1 MAYKVGVDTGGTF
14 TDVVVLDDGGR
25 ITTGKSLT
33 TYGDFSEGVADA
45 LTVAAGKLGLTL
57 EALLDD
63 CIAFAYGTTIGT
75 NAIATRNGARVG
87 MLTTRGCRD
96 VIHIARGLSRWTGL
110 PESESKHMA
119 ATVEPEPLV
128 PKELIAEV
136 SERVD
141 ASGAVVCA
149 LDSGDVAAGV
159 RALAERGAESVA
171 VCFLW
176 SFRDGSHEDE
186 ARRIVSEL
194 YPDLYAT
201 TSHDVIPL
209 EGEYERF
216 ITTVLDAY
224 VGPLTRAYMTALS
237 SMLTA
242 RGLKG
247 RLLLMKADGAIAY
260 SDEVQP
266 VATVHS
272 GPAAGVVAAKEL
284 GRVLGYDNL
293 ISTDVG
299 GTTFDVSVITGGRET
314 FSREPR
320 IEKYA
325 TLYPTLDIVS
335 IGAGGGTI
343 IWSDPEL
350 GTLHVGPQSARSNP
364 GPACYGFGGTEPT
377 ITDAA
382 VVLGYLNPDYFVG
395 GRMTLDKAKS
405 VEALERLGATLG
417 MDLIDTAYGAY
428 EIINAHMSDLIIGM
442 TVNRGL
448 NVHDYVLLGFGGAGP
463 VHLAHMGAT
472 LGAKKCLIP
481 ASASVYSAHGLATSP
496 IGHTHLVYDYREL
509 PVTAEVLNRNLGPL
523 YRRVH
528 EELAADGIP
537 EQDRVVV
544 CYVDMKYGL
553 QINTV
558 RFVIPTKADYTDED
572 AAALGAWFDAAYT
585 GMYGAGSG
593 YSEAGRVVV
602 SYMVKGEGVVYEF
615 SPTLLADAGPD
626 PSAALKAPRPAY
638 FKPHGFVD
646 TAVFDFALLRP
657 GNTMDGP
664 ALIEAEETTMVVPP
678 GFRATADGYLN
689 VEIEQVQP

>member
-1 MAYKVGVDTGGTF
+1 MAYKIGVDTGGTF
-14 TDVVVLDDGGR
+14 TDVVVLDDKGR
-25 ITTGKSLT
+25 ITTGKALT
-33 TYGDFSEGVADA
+33 TYHDFSEGVANA
-45 LTVAAGKLGLTL
+45 LSIAAAKLGTTL
-57 EALLDD
+57 EGLVGDTL
-63 CIAFAYGTTIGT
+63 AFAYGTTIGT
-75 NAIATRNGARVG
+75 NAIATRRGARVG

-141 ASGAVVCA
+141 STGATVCG
-149 LDSGDVAAGV
+149 LDRGDVEAGV
-159 RALAERGAESVA
+159 RELAEKNVDAVA
-171 VCFLW
+171 ICFLW
-176 SFRDGSHEDE
+176 SFRDGSHEQA
-186 ARRIVSEL
+186 ARDIVSRL
-194 YPDLYAT
+194 YPDLYCT
-201 TSHDVIPL
+201 TSHEVVPL

-224 VGPLTRAYMTALS
+224 VGPLTRSYMTALS
-237 SMLTA
+237 GML
-242 RGLKG
+242 RQKGLKG

-284 GRVLGYDNL
+284 GRVLGYKNL

-299 GTTFDVSVITGGRET
+299 GTTFDVSVITDGRET

-350 GTLHVGPQSARSNP
+350 GTMHVGPQSARSNP

-382 VVLGYLNPDYFVG
+382 LVLGYLNPDYFVG
-395 GRMTLDKAKS
+395 GRMTLDKSKAIDALDRLAKS
-405 VEALERLGATLG
+405 LNMG
-417 MDLIDTAYGAY
+417 LIDVAHGAY
-428 EIINAHMSDLIIGM
+428 EIINSHMSDLIVGM

-448 NVHDYVLLGFGGAGP
+448 NVGDYVLLAFGGAGP
-463 VHLAHMGAT
+463 VHVAHMGAT

-496 IGHTHLVYDYREL
+496 IGHTHLVYDYQVL
-509 PVTAEVLNRNLGPL
+509 PITAETLNRNIGPL
-523 YRRVH
+523 YRKVN
-528 EELAADGIP
+528 EELEADGIP
-537 EQDRVVV
+537 PEARVIT
-544 CYVDMKYGL
+544 CYADMKYSL
-553 QINTV
+553 QINSV
-558 RFVIPTKADYTDED
+558 RFVMPPMAEYTDED
-572 AAALGAWFDAAYT
+572 AAALAGWFDAAYT
-585 GMYGAGSG
+585 EMYGPGSG
-593 YSEAGRVVV
+593 YPAAGRVIV
-602 SYMVKGEGVVYEF
+602 SYMVKGEGAVYHF
-615 SPTLLADAGPD
+615 SPQRLPDGGPD
-626 PSAALKAPRPAY
+626 PSAAFKEARPAY
-638 FKPHGFVD
+638 FKPGGFAETRVY
-646 TAVFDFALLRP
+646 AYPLLRP
-657 GNTMDGP
+657 GNLVEGP
-664 ALIEAEETTMVVPP
+664 ALIEAEETTIVVPP
-678 GFRATADGYLN
+678 GFRASADGYLN
-689 VEIEQVQP
+689 VEIEQVK

>member
-14 TDVVVLDDGGR
+14 TDVVVLDDHGAV
-25 ITTGKSLT
+25 TTGKALT
-33 TYGDFSEGVADA
+33 TYHDFSEGIADA
-45 LTVAAGKLGLTL
+45 LTVAAEKLDHTL
-57 EALLDD
+57 EALLDETV
-63 CIAFAYGTTIGT
+63 AFAYGTTIGT
-75 NAIATRNGARVG
+75 NAIATRRGARVG
-87 MLTTRGCRD
+87 MITTRGCRD
-96 VIHIARGLSRWTGL
+96 VTHIARGLSRWTGL

-128 PKELIAEV
+128 AKDLIGEV

-141 ASGAVVCA
+141 ALGATVCA
-149 LDSGDVAAGV
+149 LDVDDVETAARDLADKGV
-159 RALAERGAESVA
+159 QAIAI
-171 VCFLW
+171 CFLW
-176 SFRDGSHEDE
+176 SFRHGDHEDE
-186 ARRIVSEL
+186 AKEIVTRL
-194 YPDLYAT
+194 FPDIYCTA
-201 TSHDVIPL
+201 SHEVIPL

-224 VGPLTRAYMTALS
+224 VGPLTQSYMSSLS
-237 SMLTA
+237 AMLA
-242 RGLKG
+242 ERGLKG
-247 RLLLMKADGAIAY
+247 RVLLMKADGAIAY

-284 GRVLGYDNL
+284 GRVLGYKNL

-299 GTTFDVSVITGGRET
+299 GTTFDVSVITDGRET

-382 VVLGYLNPDYFVG
+382 MALGYLNPDYFVG
-395 GRMTLDKAKS
+395 GRMTLDKGKS
-405 VEALERLGATLG
+405 IEALERLGKTLG
-417 MDLIDTAYGAY
+417 MDVIDTAFGAY

-448 NVHDYVLLGFGGAGP
+448 NVADYVLLGFGGAGP
-463 VHLAHMGAT
+463 VHLAYMGAT
-472 LGAKKCLIP
+472 LGARKCLIP

-496 IGHTHLVYDYREL
+496 IGHTHLAYDYQEL
-509 PVTAEVLNRNLGPL
+509 PVGAETLNRNLGPM
-523 YRRVH
+523 YRKVN
-528 EELAADGIP
+528 EELESDGIP
-537 EQDRVVV
+537 EEDRVVV

-558 RFVIPTKADYTDED
+558 RFVIPSKPEYTEDD
-572 AAALGAWFDAAYT
+572 AAALGEWFDAAYT
-585 GMYGAGSG
+585 DMYGAGSG
-593 YSEAGRVVV
+593 YSEAGRVIV
-602 SYMVKGEGVVYEF
+602 SYMVKGEGMVYEF
-615 SPTLLADAGPD
+615 SPTLLPHSGPD
-626 PSAALKAPRPAY
+626 ASKALKEWRPAY
-638 FKPHGFVD
+638 FKPAGFLDACVY
-646 TAVFDFALLRP
+646 DFSLLQP
-657 GNTMDGP
+657 GNEMTGP
-664 ALIEAEETTMVVPP
+664 ALIEAEETTIVVPP
-678 GFRATADGYLN
+678 GFQALADGYLN
-689 VEIEQVQP
+689 IEIEQVQ

>member
-14 TDVVVLDDGGR
+14 TDVVVLDDAGR
-25 ITTGKSLT
+25 VTTGKSLT
-33 TYGDFSEGVADA
+33 TYHDFSEGVANA
-45 LTVAAGKLGLTL
+45 LTIAAEKLDHTL
-57 EALLDD
+57 EALLDETV
-63 CIAFAYGTTIGT
+63 AFAYGTTIGT
-75 NAIATRNGARVG
+75 NAIATRRGARVG
-87 MLTTRGCRD
+87 MITTRGCRD
-96 VIHIARGLSRWTGL
+96 VTHIARGLSRWTGL

-119 ATVEPEPLV
+119 ATIEPEALV
-128 PKELIAEV
+128 PKDLIGEV

-149 LDSGDVAAGV
+149 IDPGDVESAA
-159 RALAERGAESVA
+159 RELAAKAVDAIA

-176 SFRDGSHEDE
+176 SFRHGDHESQAKD
-186 ARRIVSEL
+186 IVSGL
-194 YPDLYAT
+194 FPDIYCT
-201 TSHDVIPL
+201 TSHEVIPL

-224 VGPLTRAYMTALS
+224 VGPLTQAYMTSLS
-237 SMLTA
+237 SMLKKK
-242 RGLKG
+242 GLKG
-247 RLLLMKADGAIAY
+247 RILLMKADGAIAY

-272 GPAAGVVAAKEL
+272 GPAAGVVAAREL
-284 GRVLGYDNL
+284 GRILGYRNL

-299 GTTFDVSVITGGRET
+299 GTTFDVSVITDGRET

-364 GPACYGFGGTEPT
+364 GPACYGFGGAEPT

-382 VVLGYLNPDYFVG
+382 MALGYLNPDYFVG
-395 GRMTLDKAKS
+395 GRMTLDKSKS
-405 VEALERLGATLG
+405 IEALERLGKTLD
-417 MDLIDTAYGAY
+417 MDVIDTAYGAY
-428 EIINAHMSDLIIGM
+428 EIINAHMSDLIVGM

-448 NVHDYVLLGFGGAGP
+448 NVSDYVLLGFGGAGP

-496 IGHTHLVYDYREL
+496 IGHTHLVYDYQEL
-509 PVTAEVLNRNLGPL
+509 PISAETLNRNLGPM
-523 YRRVH
+523 YRKVS
-528 EELAADGIP
+528 EELESDGIP
-537 EQDRVVV
+537 EKDRTIV
-544 CYVDMKYGL
+544 CYADMKYGL

-558 RFVIPTKADYTDED
+558 RFVIPTKAEYTEED
-572 AAALGAWFDAAYT
+572 AAALGGWFDAAYSD
-585 GMYGAGSG
+585 MYGAGSG
-593 YSEAGRVVV
+593 YSEAGRVIV
-602 SYMVKGEGVVYEF
+602 SYMIKGEGVVYEF
-615 SPTLLADAGPD
+615 SPTLLSSAGPD
-626 PSAALKAPRPAY
+626 ASAALKDTRPAY
-638 FKPHGFVD
+638 FKAEGFLD
-646 TAVFDFALLRP
+646 TGVYDFALLKP
-657 GNTMDGP
+657 GNVMAGP

-678 GFRATADGYLN
+678 RFTALADGYLN
-689 VEIEQVQP
+689 IEIEQVQ

>member
-1 MAYKVGVDTGGTF
+1 MAYKIGVDTGGTF

-25 ITTGKSLT
+25 VTTGKSLT
-33 TYGDFSEGVADA
+33 TYHDFSEGVADA
-45 LTVAAGKLGLTL
+45 LTVAAGKLGHTL
-57 EALLDD
+57 EGLLDD
-63 CIAFAYGTTIGT
+63 CVAFAYGTTIGT
-75 NAIATRNGARVG
+75 NAIATRRGARVG

-128 PKELIAEV
+128 PKALIREV

-141 ASGAVVCA
+141 ATGATVCA
-149 LDSGDVAAGV
+149 LDAGEV
-159 RALAERGAESVA
+159 ERGAADLVAGEVDAIA

-176 SFRDGSHEDE
+176 SFRDGAHEDE
-186 ARRIVSEL
+186 ARRLVESL
-194 YPDLYAT
+194 YPGVYVT

-224 VGPLTRAYMTALS
+224 VGPLTEAYMRSLS
-237 SMLTA
+237 EMLER

-284 GRVLGYDNL
+284 GRILGYRNL

-299 GTTFDVSVITGGRET
+299 GTTFDVSVITDGRET
-314 FSREPR
+314 FSREAR

-325 TLYPTLDIVS
+325 TLYPTLYIVS

-382 VVLGYLNPDYFVG
+382 MALGYLNPGYFVG

-405 VEALERLGATLG
+405 IEALERLGATLG
-417 MDLIDTAYGAY
+417 MDVIDTAYGAY
-428 EIINAHMSDLIIGM
+428 EIINAHMSDLIVGM

-448 NVHDYVLLGFGGAGP
+448 NVQDYVLLGFGGAGP

-472 LGAKKCLIP
+472 LGARKCLIP

-496 IGHTHLVYDYREL
+496 IGHTHLAYDYQEL
-509 PVTAEVLNRNLGPL
+509 PLTAEVLNRNLGPL
-523 YRRVH
+523 YRKVH
-528 EELAADGIP
+528 EELASDGIP
-537 EQDRVVV
+537 EQERVVV

-558 RFVIPTKADYTDED
+558 RFVIPTKAEYTDED
-572 AAALGAWFDAAYT
+572 AAALGGWFDAAYT
-585 GMYGAGSG
+585 ELYGAGSG
-593 YSEAGRVVV
+593 YSEAGRVIV
-602 SYMVKGEGVVYEF
+602 SYLVKGEGVVYEF
-615 SPTLLADAGPD
+615 SPTLLPDAGPD
-626 PSAALKAPRPAY
+626 PSAALKGTRPAY

-646 TAVFDFALLRP
+646 TAVFDFALLGT
-657 GNTMDGP
+657 GNVMEGP

-678 GFRATADGYLN
+678 GFRALADGYLN
-689 VEIEQVQP
+689 VEIEQVQS

>member
-14 TDVVVLDDGGR
+14 TDAVVLDDEGR
-25 ITTGKSLT
+25 VTTGKSLT
-33 TYGDFSEGVADA
+33 TYHDFSEGVANA
-45 LTVAAGKLGLTL
+45 LTIAAEKLDHTL
-57 EALLDD
+57 EALLDETV
-63 CIAFAYGTTIGT
+63 AFAYGTTIGT
-75 NAIATRNGARVG
+75 NAIATRRGARVG
-87 MLTTRGCRD
+87 MITTRGCRD
-96 VIHIARGLSRWTGL
+96 VTHIARGLSRWTGL

-128 PKELIAEV
+128 PKDLIGEV

-141 ASGAVVCA
+141 ATGAVVCA
-149 LDSGDVAAGV
+149 VDVDDVESAA
-159 RALAERGAESVA
+159 RDLAAKNVDA
-171 VCFLW
+171 IAICFLW
-176 SFRDGSHEDE
+176 SFRHGDHESQAKD
-186 ARRIVSEL
+186 IVSRL
-194 YPDLYAT
+194 FPDIYCT

-224 VGPLTRAYMTALS
+224 VGPLTQAYMTSLS
-237 SMLTA
+237 SMLKKN
-242 RGLKG
+242 GLKG
-247 RLLLMKADGAIAY
+247 RILLMKADGAIAY

-272 GPAAGVVAAKEL
+272 GPAAGVVAAREL
-284 GRVLGYDNL
+284 GRILGYKNL

-299 GTTFDVSVITGGRET
+299 GTTFDVSVITDGRET

-382 VVLGYLNPDYFVG
+382 MALGYLNPDYFVG
-395 GRMTLDKAKS
+395 GRMTLDKTKS
-405 VEALERLGATLG
+405 IEALERLGQTLG
-417 MDLIDTAYGAY
+417 MDVIDTAYGAY
-428 EIINAHMSDLIIGM
+428 EIINAHMSDLIVGM

-448 NVHDYVLLGFGGAGP
+448 DVGDYVLLGFGGAGP
-463 VHLAHMGAT
+463 IHLARMGAT

-496 IGHTHLVYDYREL
+496 IGHTHLVYDYQEL
-509 PVTAEVLNRNLGPL
+509 PITAETLNRNLGPM
-523 YRRVH
+523 YQKVN
-528 EELAADGIP
+528 EELESDGIP
-537 EQDRVVV
+537 EKDRVIV
-544 CYVDMKYGL
+544 CYVDMKYSL

-558 RFVIPTKADYTDED
+558 RFIIPNKQDYIEED
-572 AAALGAWFDAAYT
+572 AAALGAWFDAAYAD
-585 GMYGAGSG
+585 MYGAGSG
-593 YSEAGRVVV
+593 YAEAGRVIV
-602 SYMVKGEGVVYEF
+602 SYMVKGEGTVYEF
-615 SPTLLADAGPD
+615 SPTLLPPAGADA
-626 PSAALKAPRPAY
+626 SAALKNTRPAF
-638 FKPHGFVD
+638 FKPDGFLNTEVY
-646 TAVFDFALLRP
+646 DFALLEP
-657 GNTMDGP
+657 ANVMEGP
-664 ALIEAEETTMVVPP
+664 ALIEAEETTIVVPP
-678 GFRATADGYLN
+678 GFKALVDGYLN
-689 VEIEQVQP
+689 IEIEQVQ